1 MLRINVKEVQVSM
14 SVYEVLTH
22 RRTDRLRRTKFVML
36 RTKTKR
42 NTKTKTKTKTN
53 TTAPPL
59 LSPDYAWLYAQDRPQ
74 IAPRSFLA
82 ANIIYSQPFCLLTGN
97 LSSNSLT
104 LFDLFVKY
112 RWLCKNLML
121 KMKIVLWM
129 QGVRL

>member
-1 MLRINVKEVQVSM
+1 MLCINVKEVQVSM

-22 RRTDRLRRTKFVML
+22 RRTDRLRRTKCVML
-36 RTKTKR
+36 R
-42 NTKTKTKTKTN
+42 TKTKTN

-59 LSPDYAWLYAQDRPQ
+59 ISPDYAWLYAQDRPQ

-82 ANIIYSQPFCLLTGN
+82 ASIIYSQPFCLLTGN

-129 QGVRL
+129 KGVRL

>member
-1 MLRINVKEVQVSM
+1 MLCINVKEVQVSM

-22 RRTDRLRRTKFVML
+22 RRTDRLRRTKFSML
-36 RTKTKR
+36 R
-42 NTKTKTKTKTN
+42 TKTKTN

-59 LSPDYAWLYAQDRPQ
+59 ISPDYAWLYAQDRPQ

-129 QGVRL
+129 QGVTVFSPVATRQ